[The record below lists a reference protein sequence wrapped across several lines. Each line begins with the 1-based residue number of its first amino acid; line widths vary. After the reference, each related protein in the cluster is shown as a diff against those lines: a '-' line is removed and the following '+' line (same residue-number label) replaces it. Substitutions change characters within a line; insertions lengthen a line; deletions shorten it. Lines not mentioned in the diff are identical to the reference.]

1 MGIQIATTDSA
12 EDAQRI
18 IVSEARLYNEQSAP
32 CRNLVEHFKLG
43 KGEKSILVPFT
54 AKATAAALTDG
65 VDMADS
71 AAIGFSSTS
80 LTTSE
85 VGVKF
90 IVSDKLVRQANDD
103 IFRIIGKQGGEAL
116 ARKTDE
122 DIITI
127 FDSFSEA
134 SGSTGTNVTMAFFMN
149 TITRMEAGYAGT
161 GEPAPT
167 PYACVLHP
175 YNVAA
180 LRNAVSVAGGT
191 TYPWADGYSQ
201 DALKKWLDLVI
212 GDVPIFRDGNIS
224 RNATSTCCKGAMF
237 SKSAIAFVES
247 QAPTVERERD
257 ASLRATEINFVTDYG
272 CFLLKDDFGVEMQ
285 YYAPTPSIG
294 P

>member
-1 MGIQIATTDSA
+1 MAIQIATTDSA

-18 IVSEARLYNEQSAP
+18 IVAEAIMWQEQGAP
-32 CRNLVEHFKLG
+32 CKNLIQHFKLA
-43 KGEKSILVPFT
+43 KGEKSITIPFT
-54 AKATAAALTDG
+54 GKATAVALTDG

-80 LTTSE
+80 LTTAE

-103 IFRIIGKQGGEAL
+103 IFRIVGKQGGEAL
-116 ARKTDE
+116 ARKADR
-122 DIITI
+122 DIIAL
-127 FDSFSEA
+127 FDGFSEA

-149 TITRMEAGYAGT
+149 CITRMEAGYAGT

-180 LRNAVSVAGGT
+180 LRNAAAVAGGT

-201 DALKKWLDLVI
+201 DMLRKWLDLVI
-212 GDVPIFRDGNIS
+212 GDVPIFKDGNIDI
-224 RNATSTCCKGAMF
+224 NATSTAAKGAMF
-237 SKSAIAFVES
+237 SKSAMAYVES
-247 QAPTVERERD
+247 QAPNVERERD

-272 CFLLKDDFGVEMQ
+272 VFELKDDFGIEMH

>member
-18 IVSEARLYNEQSAP
+18 IVAEARLWQEQDAP
-32 CRNLVEHFKLG
+32 CKNLVEHFKLG
-43 KGEKSILVPFT
+43 KGEKSITVPFT
-54 AKATAAALTDG
+54 GKATAAALIDG

-103 IFRIIGKQGGEAL
+103 IFRIIGKQGGQAL
-116 ARKTDE
+116 ARKVDG

-134 SGSTGTNVTMAFFMN
+134 SGSTGTNVTMAFFQN
-149 TITRMEAGYAGT
+149 AISRMEAGYAGT

-175 YNVAA
+175 YNVSA
-180 LRNAVSVAGGT
+180 LRAAASVAAGT
-191 TYPWADGYSQ
+191 TYHWQDGFSQ
-201 DALKKWLDLVI
+201 DVLLKWLDLVI
-212 GDVPIFRDGNIS
+212 GDVPIFRDGNIAINS
-224 RNATSTCCKGAMF
+224 TSTCAKGAMF
-237 SKSAIAFVES
+237 SKSAIAYVES

-272 CFLLKDDFGVEMQ
+272 AFLLKDDFGIEME

-294 P
+294 

>member
-12 EDAQRI
+12 EDAQRA
-18 IVSEARLYNEQSAP
+18 IVANAILWQEHTTP
-32 CRNLVEHFKLG
+32 CKGLVTNYKLG
-43 KGEKSILVPFT
+43 KGEKSIIVPFT
-54 AKATAAALTDG
+54 GKATAAALTDG

-71 AAIGFSSTS
+71 AAIGYSSTT

-90 IVSDKLVRQANDD
+90 ILSDKLVRQANDNVFA
-103 IFRIIGKQGGEAL
+103 IVGQQGGAAL
-116 ARKTDE
+116 GRKVDG

-127 FDSFSEA
+127 FDSFTEA

-149 TITRMEAGYAGT
+149 AITRMEAGYAGT
-161 GEPAPT
+161 GEPAPR
-167 PYACVLHP
+167 PYSCVLHP

-180 LRNAVSVAGGT
+180 LRSAAAVSSGT
-191 TYPWADGYSQ
+191 TYPWPQGFSEE
-201 DALKKWLDLVI
+201 ALKHWIDLVL
-212 GDVPIFRDGNIS
+212 GDVPVIHDGNIAI
-224 RNATSTCCKGAMF
+224 NATSTCAKGAMF
-237 SKSAIAFVES
+237 SKSAIAFVQS

-257 ASLRATEINFVTDYG
+257 ASLRATEINFVEDYG
-272 CFLLKDDFGVEMQ
+272 CFLLKDDFGIEMQ